1 VSDCLPQ
8 LTHEINMPN
17 ITAILIDSREPD
29 SVKNLKF
36 GGLPTM
42 VTFLETGDIRAVT
55 DDLHTILVERKTPE
69 DFLDSLKDGR
79 LFVQLGRMAQER
91 YDQQLSG
98 SPITSWPYLVVTE
111 PFTVDK
117 NGKVVTD
124 RGVTGW
130 AYSSAMG
137 AILSIQEMGV
147 FVVFAGGASDYENC
161 ILRIGRRDR
170 TSVKNLLPARPAN
183 ILGPKATFLAS
194 LPGIGIERVQDILAW
209 CDNNVGH
216 ALIGLTDLTINAP
229 IGVGMRRNI
238 KNMLGLEEHQSLEL
252 VEKEISANG

>member
-1 VSDCLPQ
+1 MPQ
-8 LTHEINMPN
+8 

-29 SVKNLKF
+29 SVKSLKF

-42 VTFLETGDIRAVT
+42 VTFLETGDVQAVT
-55 DDLHTILVERKTPE
+55 DDGHTILVERKTPE
-69 DFLDSLKDGR
+69 DFLGSLKDDR

-98 SPITSWPYLVVTE
+98 KPITSWPYLVVTE

-117 NGKVVTD
+117 NGKVITE

-130 AYSSAMG
+130 AYSAVMG

-147 FVVFAGGASDYENC
+147 FVVFAGGPVDYENC
-161 ILRIGRRDR
+161 ILRIGKRSR
-170 TSVKNLLPARPAN
+170 TDVMNLLPPRPAN

-238 KNMLGLEEHQSLEL
+238 KNMLGLEEHQTLEL
-252 VEKEISANG
+252 FEKEIATNG